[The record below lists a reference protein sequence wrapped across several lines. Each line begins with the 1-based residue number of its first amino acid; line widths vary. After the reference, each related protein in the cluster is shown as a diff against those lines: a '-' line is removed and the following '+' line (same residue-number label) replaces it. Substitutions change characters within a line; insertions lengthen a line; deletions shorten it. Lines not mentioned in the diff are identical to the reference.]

1 MFRWTA
7 GLIALALCAGAAA
20 QMPHMSMTG
29 HARTDHAGS
38 DHAGSG
44 TSLEPSSTPVPML
57 MTMRDGW
64 TLMAHGAGFLADQ
77 QQSGARGEDKLYSPN
92 WAMFMAERRWGPGE
106 MTLRSMFSLE
116 PATITDQRYPELFQT
131 GETAFGRP
139 IVDGQ
144 HPHNFFM
151 ELAALYDVNLG
162 EQGGLEIYAAP
173 IGDPALGPEAF
184 PHRASA
190 AFDPLAPLGHHRQD
204 STHIAASVVTLGAKY
219 GPVRIEFSG
228 FHGREPGE
236 NRWEFLTGAIDSWST
251 RLSLSPAPDW
261 TGQVSWGKLHSPE
274 ALNPLED
281 QIRMTASVNYNRKL
295 AGGNWASLL
304 LWGRTRDAAGGNV
317 FNSYLL
323 ESNLGLD
330 RNHVWTRIENV
341 DKSTEL
347 ELGQAPE
354 PPGFVERFLA
364 RIQAYSLGYARDLPS
379 PDWLPTS
386 LGAQWTLYQAPDFLH
401 GIYGNHPQG
410 IAVFLRV
417 RLGRY

>member
-1 MFRWTA
+1 
-7 GLIALALCAGAAA
+7 ALCAGAAA
-20 QMPHMSMTG
+20 QMPQMSMTD

-57 MTMRDGW
+57 MTTRDGW

-77 QQSGARGEDKLYSPN
+77 QQSGARGADKLYSPN

-106 MTLRSMFSLE
+106 LTLRSMFSLE

-151 ELAALYDVNLG
+151 ELAALYDVSLG
-162 EQGGLEIYAAP
+162 EEGGLEIYAAP

-184 PHRASA
+184 PHRESA

-204 STHIAASVVTLGAKY
+204 STHIAASVVTVGAKY
-219 GPVRIEFSG
+219 GPARIEFSG

-236 NRWEFLTGAIDSWST
+236 NRWVFLTGAIDSWST
-251 RLSLSPAPDW
+251 RFSLSPTPDW

-323 ESNLGLD
+323 ESNLGLG

-347 ELGQAPE
+347 ELEQAAE

-401 GIYGNHPQG
+401 GIYANHPQG